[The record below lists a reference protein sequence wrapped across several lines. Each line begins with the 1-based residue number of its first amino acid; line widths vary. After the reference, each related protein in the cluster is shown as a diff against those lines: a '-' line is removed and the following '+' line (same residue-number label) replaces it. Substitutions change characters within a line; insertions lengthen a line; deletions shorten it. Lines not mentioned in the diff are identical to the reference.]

1 MIHLFTS
8 TSHVDGEDRAPAVVL
23 VLAAAA
29 ALPLWA
35 AAVAVLAPVA
45 GIDHRW
51 VVSASL
57 AWAGLLIAFVA
68 GVRLGIALGP
78 IGAARR
84 ARAFLAAAGLLI
96 VSAGVFFAPPVV
108 GYSLAL
114 AGFLLQAL
122 HEATDGN
129 AGRVPGWWLGV
140 RMLETALFALP
151 VLGLLVRV
159 SLGGP

>member
-1 MIHLFTS
+1 MFHLFTS
-8 TSHVDGEDRAPAVVL
+8 STPLDDDARAPAL
-23 VLAAAA
+23 VLILAGVA

-35 AAVAVLAPVA
+35 AAVAILAPMA
-45 GIDHRW
+45 GIDQRW

-57 AWAGLLIAFVA
+57 AWAALLMAFVA

-78 IGAARR
+78 VGETRR
-84 ARAFLAAAGLLI
+84 ARAFLAAAGFMI
-96 VSAGVFFAPPVV
+96 VSAGIFFAPPVV

-122 HEATDGN
+122 IEVTDGN
-129 AGRVPGWWLGV
+129 AGRVPGWWTGV
-140 RMLETALFALP
+140 RMLETAFFALP

-159 SLGGP
+159 SL

>member
-35 AAVAVLAPVA
+35 AAVVVLAPVE

-122 HEATDGN
+122 HRGN
-129 AGRVPGWWLGV
+129 RWQCRP
-140 RMLETALFALP
+140 RP
-151 VLGLLVRV
+151 RLVDSVCACWRPR
-159 SLGGP
+159 SSRCRCWAF

>member
-1 MIHLFTS
+1 MIHIIPHSRRLG
-8 TSHVDGEDRAPAVVL
+8 GEDRAPTLVL

-35 AAVAVLAPVA
+35 AAVIVLAPVA
-45 GIDHRW
+45 GIEQRW

-78 IGAARR
+78 IGQARR
-84 ARAFLAAAGLLI
+84 ARAFLAAAGMMI

-108 GYSLAL
+108 GCSLAI

-122 HEATDGN
+122 IEVSDGD
-129 AGRVPGWWLGV
+129 AGRVPGWWTGV
-140 RMLETALFALP
+140 RMLETGLFVLP